1 MNVLNKPLNIALLIL
16 ASMCCAF
23 FLHLQTLQE
32 RNRHLKDTYAQA
44 RAASDQRQ
52 LVIEQ
57 LQQHITRLNEQQRQS
72 TEAQAELE
80 RLAQNRLTT
89 LRKLEDENDQL
100 RQWAAHR
107 LPAEFG
113 RLRDRDA
120 LSGANA
126 YRQRLRDTQTLHT
139 TGSSFKNQQ

>member
-1 MNVLNKPLNIALLIL
+1 MSLLSKPLNIALLVL
-16 ASMCCAF
+16 ACVCSVF
-23 FLHLQTLQE
+23 FLRLQTLQE
-32 RNRHLKDTYAQA
+32 RNKRLQETYAQQ

-52 LVIEQ
+52 QVIER
-57 LQQHITRLNEQQRQS
+57 LQQQITHLNEQQRQS
-72 TEAQAELE
+72 AEAQAELE
-80 RLAQNRLTT
+80 RLAQNRLAT

-126 YRQRLRDTQTLHT
+126 YRQRLRDT
-139 TGSSFKNQQ
+139 